1 MPKFAHLLIIFLLFL
16 LIIPITVLEVR
27 IQDSNEL
34 VYQQLAKLE
43 DTFDVKWKH
52 SVTLQP
58 VIETYK
64 LEGYDKISLI
74 QMVFDDNGPNLPAQP
89 WEEQKWNITDGK
101 FIITNYNQ

>member
-64 LEGYDKISLI
+64 LEDTIDIFNS
-74 QMVFDDNGPNLPAQP
+74 NG
-89 WEEQKWNITDGK
+89 
-101 FIITNYNQ
+101 F